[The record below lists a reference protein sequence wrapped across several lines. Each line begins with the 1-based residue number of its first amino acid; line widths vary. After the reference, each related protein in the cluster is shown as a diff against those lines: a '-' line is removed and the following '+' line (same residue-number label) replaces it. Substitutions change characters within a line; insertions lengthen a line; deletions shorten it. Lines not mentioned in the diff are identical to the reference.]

1 VRPEG
6 TCSAAASQPVRTR
19 RAFGAVGG
27 LFVLAFAAAGAQSD
41 TTARAQDTVVA
52 RARQLVQAGKD
63 ADGRRLL
70 DSLLVVTPTED
81 ARFAEV
87 LYWQGVYGATAAD
100 AERAYRRLLIEA
112 PMSPRAEDALL
123 RLATLEQARGDRRSA
138 SDHLQ
143 RFLLS
148 YPNSPSRP
156 RVSVQLV
163 RLLFDQGPSQ
173 LARACDVLHTARAEV
188 PASSVELRNQLEAQ
202 VPRCAYADM
211 QAPAAAP
218 PTVTD
223 STPTVPAVPST
234 TADTTKRAA
243 PSQAAAPTTAPA
255 PAAASPVPAPQT
267 TPPSPPAASA
277 APTTAPNAAPTVA
290 FYSVQLAAYDSQESA
305 TRLVQQLAARGIEA
319 RVDGTSPPYRVR
331 VGKYSTRADAVKA
344 AADLKGKGHSG
355 FITLVGP
362 PAK

>member
-1 VRPEG
+1 VRVVRPERFLFALAL
-6 TCSAAASQPVRTR
+6 SA
-19 RAFGAVGG
+19 
-27 LFVLAFAAAGAQSD
+27 LAAGAQTPD
-41 TTARAQDTVVA
+41 TSARAQDTVVA

-70 DSLLVVTPTED
+70 DSLLVVTPTDD

-138 SDHLQ
+138 SDHMQ

-173 LARACDVLHTARAEV
+173 LARACDVLHTARAEI
-188 PASSVELRNQLEAQ
+188 PASQIELRNQLEAQ
-202 VPRCAYADM
+202 VPRCAYVDN
-211 QAPAAAP
+211 QAPAAAA
-218 PTVTD
+218 PTPAD
-223 STPTVPAVPST
+223 STPAAPPIPAATP
-234 TADTTKRAA
+234 DTTRRALPAPNAPVAAAPATSTAAA
-243 PSQAAAPTTAPA
+243 PSQPSVAPASTSAPAAAPTPPAA
-255 PAAASPVPAPQT
+255 PAA
-267 TPPSPPAASA
+267 
-277 APTTAPNAAPTVA
+277 A

-305 TRLVQQLAARGIEA
+305 TRLVQQLSARGIEA

-331 VGKYSTRADAVKA
+331 VGKYSTRADAAKA
-344 AADLKGKGHSG
+344 AADLKAKGHSG